1 MPMPSKA
8 TAVYEQIK
16 QDVIRLRF
24 RRDEIINEKALA
36 ERYQVSKTP
45 VREVLSVLVQEG
57 YLKKIPRVG
66 YLLREVTEEDYRKL
80 IYLRFTLEK
89 GVVLRI
95 IRSCTEEEILSLRD
109 YCKEERISY
118 QDFGGVNYDFHMA
131 MARLTGNEY
140 LAEEVR
146 RIFQRTIRAPSV
158 NLYQEVREEPHKYHL
173 QLIDA
178 MRDRDV
184 ETALRLIEHECR
196 RDDDPDSIF

>member
-1 MPMPSKA
+1 MPSKA
-8 TAVYEQIK
+8 TAVYDLLK

-45 VREVLSVLVQEG
+45 VREALSVLVQEG

-118 QDFGGVNYDFHMA
+118 QDLGGVNYDFHMA

-158 NLYQEVREEPHKYHL
+158 NLYQEVREEPHRYHL

>member
-1 MPMPSKA
+1 MPSKA
-8 TAVYEQIK
+8 TAVYDLLK

-45 VREVLSVLVQEG
+45 VREALSVLVQEG

-131 MARLTGNEY
+131 MARLTVNEY

-158 NLYQEVREEPHKYHL
+158 NLYQEVREEPHRYHL

>member
-1 MPMPSKA
+1 MPSKA
-8 TAVYEQIK
+8 TAVYDLLK

-45 VREVLSVLVQEG
+45 VREALSVLVQEG

-80 IYLRFTLEK
+80 IYLRFTLVK

-158 NLYQEVREEPHKYHL
+158 NLYQEVREEPHRYHL

>member
-1 MPMPSKA
+1 MPSKT
-8 TAVYEQIK
+8 TAVYDLLK

-45 VREVLSVLVQEG
+45 VREALSMLVQEG

-66 YLLREVTEEDYRKL
+66 YLVREVTEEDYYKL

-95 IRSCTEEEILSLRD
+95 IRHCTEEEILSLREH
-109 YCKEERISY
+109 CREEQVSY

-131 MARLTGNEY
+131 MAPVSYTHLTLPTNS
-140 LAEEVR
+140 LV
-146 RIFQRTIRAPSV
+146 
-158 NLYQEVREEPHKYHL
+158 
-173 QLIDA
+173 
-178 MRDRDV
+178 
-184 ETALRLIEHECR
+184 
-196 RDDDPDSIF
+196 

>member
-1 MPMPSKA
+1 MPSKA
-8 TAVYEQIK
+8 TAVYDLLK

-45 VREVLSVLVQEG
+45 VREALSVLVQEG

-173 QLIDA
+173 QLI
-178 MRDRDV
+178 
-184 ETALRLIEHECR
+184 EHECR

>member
-1 MPMPSKA
+1 MPSKA
-8 TAVYEQIK
+8 TAVYDLLK

-45 VREVLSVLVQEG
+45 VREALSVLVQEG

-95 IRSCTEEEILSLRD
+95 IRSCTEKEILSLRD

-158 NLYQEVREEPHKYHL
+158 NLYQEVREEPHRYHL

>member
-1 MPMPSKA
+1 MPSKA
-8 TAVYEQIK
+8 TAVYDLLK

-45 VREVLSVLVQEG
+45 VREALSVLVQEG

-95 IRSCTEEEILSLRD
+95 IRGCTEEEILSLRD

>member
-1 MPMPSKA
+1 MPSKA
-8 TAVYEQIK
+8 TAVYDLLK

-45 VREVLSVLVQEG
+45 VREALSVLVQEG

-158 NLYQEVREEPHKYHL
+158 NLYQEVREEPHRYHL

>member
-1 MPMPSKA
+1 M
-8 TAVYEQIK
+8 
-16 QDVIRLRF
+16 
-24 RRDEIINEKALA
+24 
-36 ERYQVSKTP
+36 
-45 VREVLSVLVQEG
+45 
-57 YLKKIPRVG
+57 
-66 YLLREVTEEDYRKL
+66 
-80 IYLRFTLEK
+80 
-89 GVVLRI
+89 VLRI

-146 RIFQRTIRAPSV
+146 RIFQRTIRAPSGFG
-158 NLYQEVREEPHKYHL
+158 YQEVREEPHRYHL

>member
-1 MPMPSKA
+1 MPSKA
-8 TAVYEQIK
+8 TAVYDLLK

-45 VREVLSVLVQEG
+45 VREALSVLVQEG

-66 YLLREVTEEDYRKL
+66 YLLREVTVEDYRKL

-158 NLYQEVREEPHKYHL
+158 NLYQEVREEPHRYHL

>member
-1 MPMPSKA
+1 MPSKA
-8 TAVYEQIK
+8 TAVYDLLK

-45 VREVLSVLVQEG
+45 VREALSVLVQEG

-196 RDDDPDSIF
+196 RDGDPDSIF

>member
-1 MPMPSKA
+1 MPSKT
-8 TAVYEQIK
+8 TAVYDLLK

-45 VREVLSVLVQEG
+45 VREALSMLVQEG

-66 YLLREVTEEDYRKL
+66 YLVREVTEEDYYKL

-95 IRSCTEEEILSLRD
+95 IRHCTEEEILSLREH
-109 YCKEERISY
+109 CREEQVSY

-131 MARLTGNEY
+131 MAQLTGNEY

-146 RIFQRTIRAPSV
+146 RIFQWTIRAPSV
-158 NLYQEVREEPHKYHL
+158 NLYQEVHEEPHKYHL

-178 MRDRDV
+178 MWERDV
-184 ETALRLIEHECR
+184 EKALQLIEHECR

>member
-45 VREVLSVLVQEG
+45 VREALSVLVQEG

-158 NLYQEVREEPHKYHL
+158 NLYQEVREEPHRYHL

>member
-45 VREVLSVLVQEG
+45 VREALSVLVQEG

>member
-1 MPMPSKA
+1 MPSKA
-8 TAVYEQIK
+8 TAVYDLLK

-45 VREVLSVLVQEG
+45 VREALSVLVQEG

-158 NLYQEVREEPHKYHL
+158 ILYQEVREEPHRYHL

>member
-1 MPMPSKA
+1 MPSKA
-8 TAVYEQIK
+8 TAVYDLLK

-45 VREVLSVLVQEG
+45 VREALSVLVQEG